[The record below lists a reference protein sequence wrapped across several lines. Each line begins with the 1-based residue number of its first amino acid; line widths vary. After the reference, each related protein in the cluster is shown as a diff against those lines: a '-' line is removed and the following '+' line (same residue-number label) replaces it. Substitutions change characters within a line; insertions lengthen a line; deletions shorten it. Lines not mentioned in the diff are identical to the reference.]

1 MCARLKFAS
10 ETDSFD
16 ADKSAVIDVEEF
28 SFEIVTL
35 FVNFLYS
42 GKVDCDGISVRLE
55 LARMGQYYDV
65 SVLQKLMFLEIEMEW
80 AEGTQTPLSVAY
92 FHRAGFDLT
101 SLLRVSDLS
110 DGHLHYLKA
119 VGFGVQDFLVHGDSL
134 PVSQRFSFCFA
145 VDRVFENNPTYTF
158 AALKKATQQTEDI
171 VDVLRQLP
179 SDQIRLIDEA
189 ALAQSVRPPD
199 LCQLG
204 ILHLPED

>member
-1 MCARLKFAS
+1 MPRITATLSLATSALTQQLRLLLKLYTFRAS
-10 ETDSFD
+10 TW
-16 ADKSAVIDVEEF
+16 
-28 SFEIVTL
+28 
-35 FVNFLYS
+35 
-42 GKVDCDGISVRLE
+42 ISC
-55 LARMGQYYDV
+55 Y
-65 SVLQKLMFLEIEMEW
+65 
-80 AEGTQTPLSVAY
+80 
-92 FHRAGFDLT
+92 T

-199 LCQLG
+199 LWQLG